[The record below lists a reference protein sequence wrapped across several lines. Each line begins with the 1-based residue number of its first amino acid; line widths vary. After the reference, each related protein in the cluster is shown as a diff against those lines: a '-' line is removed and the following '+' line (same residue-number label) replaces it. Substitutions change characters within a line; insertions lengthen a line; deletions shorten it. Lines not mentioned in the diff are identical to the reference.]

1 VGSLLSLFSV
11 SFSPSQA
18 RAGTTT
24 KYWWGNNIGSNK
36 ANCDGCGSRWDKT
49 APVGSFRANQYGIYD
64 TVGNVWEWVH
74 DVYDG
79 SYYNSSPRSN
89 PRGPSG
95 GGRNRSESRGTRRV
109 VVPRRAVRP
118 GGVSR
123 RRHARRSQQ
132 PPWLPP
138 IEDALVTLYPVT
150 LLPFKNF
157 KKLALF

>member
-95 GGRNRSESRGTRRV
+95 GGETGRNRVGRGGSWYRGARYA
-109 VVPRRAVRP
+109 RAAFRDGGTPGVRSSHL
-118 GGVSR
+118 GFR
-123 RRHARRSQQ
+123 
-132 PPWLPP
+132 
-138 IEDALVTLYPVT
+138 
-150 LLPFKNF
+150 LLRTP
-157 KKLALF
+157 